1 MPNTG
6 TKLGKGEKN
15 PNGYTEVGHLQLT
28 PIGKKI

>member
-6 TKLGKGEKN
+6 TKLGKGEKIQ
-15 PNGYTEVGHLQLT
+15 TDIRKWGHLQLR